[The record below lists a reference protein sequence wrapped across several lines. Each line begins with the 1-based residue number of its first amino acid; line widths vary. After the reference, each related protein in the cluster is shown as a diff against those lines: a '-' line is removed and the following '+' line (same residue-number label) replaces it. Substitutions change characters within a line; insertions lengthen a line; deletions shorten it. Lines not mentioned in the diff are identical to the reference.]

1 MFTSHNFRLTI
12 LGPRKYTSGS
22 VLQCIWRSEVIMFL
36 FQVQLASEVLFF
48 ALRFASEMRIS
59 GVFPAVIVNR
69 FSNNQ
74 LLFLCE
80 GLSHD

>member
-59 GVFPAVIVNR
+59 GGVSGRNR
-69 FSNNQ
+69 KSVLKQ
-74 LLFLCE
+74 STLI
-80 GLSHD
+80 SM